1 MSFYLEPIG
10 HVTTNFGQECHHQSS
25 THDGKSY
32 ALESKKAMYFL
43 RHGII
48 IYDKYLFWAQLAWIR
63 LLVVVG
69 AMFP

>member
-1 MSFYLEPIG
+1 MSFYLKSIG

-32 ALESKKAMYFL
+32 ALESSNAFFL
-43 RHGII
+43 RLGID
-48 IYDKYLFWAQLAWIR
+48 IYDTILGLTQLAWIR